1 VTARESGGERWKR
14 GEMQTAHARQ
24 YFGEDEYRLDERGLI
39 AFARLCEQS
48 IKPQDMDL
56 LW

>member
-1 VTARESGGERWKR
+1 
-14 GEMQTAHARQ
+14 MQTAHARQ